1 MADRKETVVLA
12 ALLKAAGGGPRQV
25 RIAAVGA
32 LGRVG
37 DASCLSPLL
46 EIACDSDA
54 ELAQTA
60 KSALVDLPAQ
70 NVDQDIVARLGNA
83 QGKLYPLLLELVGER
98 RIKAVDELVKA
109 LDHSDDAVRVAALT
123 SLGTTVPAGKL
134 SVLILQVVAP
144 KHEKDAPA
152 AQRALKVASVRMPD
166 REACAKELAA
176 ALERSPMP
184 TKIVL
189 LKILGAVGGT
199 EALASVGAA
208 AKGDSPELQDASSR
222 LLGEWMTIDAA
233 PVLLDL
239 SKTAHGE
246 KYRVRALRGYIRIAR
261 QFVMS
266 DQQRCEMCEKA
277 LAAATQPAEQKL
289 VLDILAQKRY
299 RNLETLRLAAKM
311 TRDFPK
317 LNKEATQATLV
328 IARELGDEKHSATA
342 DEARQIVSHAKLNKV
357 KLEIVKAEYGA
368 GAKQKDVTKMLQKQV
383 ANVQLISLPSPSY
396 AATFGG
402 DPMPGTPKKLT
413 IQYRINGKAGDESF
427 AENSLVILPMPK

>member
-1 MADRKETVVLA
+1 
-12 ALLKAAGGGPRQV
+12 
-25 RIAAVGA
+25 
-32 LGRVG
+32 
-37 DASCLSPLL
+37 
-46 EIACDSDA
+46 
-54 ELAQTA
+54 
-60 KSALVDLPAQ
+60 
-70 NVDQDIVARLGNA
+70 
-83 QGKLYPLLLELVGER
+83 
-98 RIKAVDELVKA
+98 
-109 LDHSDDAVRVAALT
+109 
-123 SLGTTVPAGKL
+123 
-134 SVLILQVVAP
+134 
-144 KHEKDAPA
+144 
-152 AQRALKVASVRMPD
+152 
-166 REACAKELAA
+166 
-176 ALERSPMP
+176 
-184 TKIVL
+184 
-189 LKILGAVGGT
+189 
-199 EALASVGAA
+199 
-208 AKGDSPELQDASSR
+208 
-222 LLGEWMTIDAA
+222 
-233 PVLLDL
+233 
-239 SKTAHGE
+239 
-246 KYRVRALRGYIRIAR
+246 
-261 QFVMS
+261 
-266 DQQRCEMCEKA
+266 MCEKA

>member
-152 AQRALKVASVRMPD
+152 AQR
-166 REACAKELAA
+166 
-176 ALERSPMP
+176 
-184 TKIVL
+184 
-189 LKILGAVGGT
+189 G
-199 EALASVGAA
+199 
-208 AKGDSPELQDASSR
+208 
-222 LLGEWMTIDAA
+222 
-233 PVLLDL
+233 
-239 SKTAHGE
+239 H
-246 KYRVRALRGYIRIAR
+246 
-261 QFVMS
+261 
-266 DQQRCEMCEKA
+266 
-277 LAAATQPAEQKL
+277 
-289 VLDILAQKRY
+289 
-299 RNLETLRLAAKM
+299 
-311 TRDFPK
+311 
-317 LNKEATQATLV
+317 
-328 IARELGDEKHSATA
+328 
-342 DEARQIVSHAKLNKV
+342 
-357 KLEIVKAEYGA
+357 
-368 GAKQKDVTKMLQKQV
+368 
-383 ANVQLISLPSPSY
+383 
-396 AATFGG
+396 
-402 DPMPGTPKKLT
+402 
-413 IQYRINGKAGDESF
+413 
-427 AENSLVILPMPK
+427 